1 MPREWD
7 NPIRKPWNPKIKSI
21 LDTIDIHTQMH
32 LESGDNFHWAQAE
45 ILRKYLLELKTWI
58 HSQEN

>member
-32 LESGDNFHWAQAE
+32 LESGDNFHWTQAE
-45 ILRKYLLELKTWI
+45 VLRKYLLELKTWI

>member
-7 NPIRKPWNPKIKSI
+7 SPIRNPWNPKIKSI

-32 LESGDNFHWAQAE
+32 LESGDNFHWLQAE
-45 ILRKYLLELKTWI
+45 ILRKYILELKSWI